1 MSRIEGVPDGAGGLS
16 VRLAYRLIRP
26 AVGGR
31 VPTASRMAARRPG
44 VLWATGL
51 VELANER
58 GLKLPGRLIELT
70 VLKSAS
76 VLGCPFCLDIGSW
89 VARTKHGVTEEELRQ
104 LGNHHQAGCFSDA
117 DRAAF
122 DLAEAMSATPMGAG
136 DDDPLWAR
144 LRQHFSEDEIL
155 ELVHMIAWE
164 NYRSRFNLT
173 LGLTAD
179 GFSDGAACA
188 LPLAAREPAES
199 VPSA

>member
-1 MSRIEGVPDGAGGLS
+1 MSRIEGIPDGAGGPS

-26 AVGGR
+26 VVGGR

-51 VELANER
+51 VELANDR

-89 VARTKHGVTEEELRQ
+89 IARTKHGVTEEELRQ
-104 LGNHHQAGCFSDA
+104 LGNHREAACFSDA

-144 LRQHFSEDEIL
+144 LRAHFSEDEIL

-173 LGLTAD
+173 LGLSPD

-188 LPLAAREPAES
+188 LPLADHEPTAA
-199 VPSA
+199 VPSV